1 MKFNYIKLV
10 NFGNIKHFEKTFNQ
24 PLLILSGDNGNG
36 KSTVIKAIRLA
47 VFDSYDGVLQDYVNW
62 SSKEFYVEVG
72 FNHKSV
78 DYKTTVRYDG
88 STERSLE
95 FNSETYSGDEA
106 KRKLKEILDP
116 SLLKAAMLSLEQE
129 TDVVKAKPAERR
141 DHLKKIYNLDF
152 KQTLADIDTEIK
164 EHSLEVAKLT
174 ASVEGLEHKTYLEP
188 TKPEKPFSENE
199 KVEYET
205 KLKTSQEK
213 LIKTK
218 QLAEDAKANR
228 EQYQKLLTEQT
239 SALSKKTSEQQA
251 LEQQKARL
259 SSLPDEEQKEKS
271 ALELQLKDC
280 IQDKEQIEGELSVKI
295 KELESELSIKKSSL
309 KRIGIFDQESY
320 TNLKAE
326 ITSLENKLSDLR
338 NATDICPT
346 CGQPI
351 NSPEHIA
358 KRDEEIKALSSTLET
373 KRAEFEQKSAL
384 KKVYDDALAF
394 NQKTK
399 DECTNLEKQ
408 IASLTSEKEKALL
421 ENSANQ
427 KSTESAIS
435 VLSEKYATQRVHVQE
450 MISSI
455 EKNISQLEEN
465 EVKLNASIEELKS
478 KIVNVDYSNEI
489 ANLENDVHS
498 YEGKLQL
505 YADYESQ
512 ITFYKDTLAK
522 VEEQKKED
530 AKLLDK
536 TKLSL
541 QEEAAAVKDREVEA
555 KLLKTDFPVYV
566 ISRVV
571 KDLEHRMNEFLK
583 KTYGG
588 RYTIKMKD
596 KGNALH
602 IVYGPKDQD
611 VALSSGYE
619 RSLFNL
625 AFKISISKA
634 IGNKCLVLDEADS
647 AASPRN
653 AKLFY
658 QVLAQTVGQYFDQ
671 IILVSHKDE
680 VKEMLENEYKAE
692 VLTFVSGVA
701 Q

>member
-1 MKFNYIKLV
+1 
-10 NFGNIKHFEKTFNQ
+10 
-24 PLLILSGDNGNG
+24 
-36 KSTVIKAIRLA
+36 
-47 VFDSYDGVLQDYVNW
+47 
-62 SSKEFYVEVG
+62 
-72 FNHKSV
+72 
-78 DYKTTVRYDG
+78 
-88 STERSLE
+88 
-95 FNSETYSGDEA
+95 
-106 KRKLKEILDP
+106 
-116 SLLKAAMLSLEQE
+116 MLSLEQE

-141 DHLKKIYNLDF
+141 DHLKKIDNLDF

-218 QLAEDAKANR
+218 QLAEDAKANQ

-251 LEQQKARL
+251 LEQQKMRL
-259 SSLPDEEQKEKS
+259 SSLPDEEQKEKYV
-271 ALELQLKDC
+271 LELRLKDC
-280 IQDKEQIEGELSVKI
+280 VQDKERIEGELSTKI
-295 KELESELSIKKSSL
+295 KELESELSTKKSSL

-358 KRDEEIKALSSTLET
+358 KRDEEIRTLSSTLET

-435 VLSEKYATQRVHVQE
+435 VLSEKYSTQRIHVQE

-455 EKNISQLEEN
+455 EKNISQLEES
-465 EVKLNASIEELKS
+465 EAKLNASIEELKS
-478 KIVNVDYSNEI
+478 KIVDVDYSGEI
-489 ANLENDVHS
+489 ANLENEVHS

-512 ITFYKDTLAK
+512 ITFYKDTLTK

>member
-1 MKFNYIKLV
+1 MNKKNILFTLLITLFLFV
-10 NFGNIKHFEKTFNQ
+10 PLNIKASFAAEIKGTSVRIRKEHNANSDNSIIATVNAGTSITVVDKTLYTGSGCSNKWYKIIYKDISGKEKE
-24 PLLILSGDNGNG
+24 I
-36 KSTVIKAIRLA
+36 
-47 VFDSYDGVLQDYVNW
+47 
-62 SSKEFYVEVG
+62 
-72 FNHKSV
+72 
-78 DYKTTVRYDG
+78 
-88 STERSLE
+88 SLD
-95 FNSETYSGDEA
+95 FS
-106 KRKLKEILDP
+106 LKEIVAEFRELWNSKY
-116 SLLKAAMLSLEQE
+116 SLSFDEFYENYKERYKIIKHQRDIAKQE
-129 TDVVKAKPAERR
+129 
-141 DHLKKIYNLDF
+141 
-152 KQTLADIDTEIK
+152 
-164 EHSLEVAKLT
+164 
-174 ASVEGLEHKTYLEP
+174 
-188 TKPEKPFSENE
+188 
-199 KVEYET
+199 
-205 KLKTSQEK
+205 
-213 LIKTK
+213 
-218 QLAEDAKANR
+218 
-228 EQYQKLLTEQT
+228 
-239 SALSKKTSEQQA
+239 
-251 LEQQKARL
+251 
-259 SSLPDEEQKEKS
+259 
-271 ALELQLKDC
+271 
-280 IQDKEQIEGELSVKI
+280 
-295 KELESELSIKKSSL
+295 
-309 KRIGIFDQESY
+309 
-320 TNLKAE
+320 E

-358 KRDEEIKALSSTLET
+358 KRDEEIKTLSSTLET

-421 ENSANQ
+421 ENFANQ

-435 VLSEKYATQRVHVQE
+435 VLSEKYATQRIHVQE

-455 EKNISQLEEN
+455 EKNISQLEES

-478 KIVNVDYSNEI
+478 KVVNVDYSSEI
-489 ANLENDVHS
+489 ANLENEVHS

-634 IGNKCLVLDEADS
+634 IGNKKCNFKGRNTPPFCYAENLACLVDKADNF